1 MRGGFEM
8 KKLLVY
14 LLSFFIFVMPSF
26 AEDQNYSDNFTKD
39 TEYYILWNDLALPM
53 LNIFSEE
60 ERDLFIKFLISSGYY
75 DEEGNSIKIS
85 MYNLGLNCYT
95 FLLKIKNVS
104 DENNEYVNMCI
115 NTAFDIFENATGK
128 NKKQLIDENNAVEE
142 EIHKDDI
149 YDIVYKYN
157 PAVGNAMPNIVFGR
171 LLSGYIVSKYCK
183 TGRFQI
189 FCYPEPKLEC
199 DFVNNT
205 KYLDRDMRLYCDQS
219 NWTTIKY
226 TDDSYEIRLRK

>member
-14 LLSFFIFVMPSF
+14 FLSFFVFIMPSF
-26 AEDQNYSDNFTKD
+26 AEDQNYNDNFTKD
-39 TEYYILWNDLALPM
+39 TEYYIMWNDLALPM
-53 LNIFSEE
+53 LNVFSEE

-75 DEEGNSIKIS
+75 DEEVNSIKIS

-95 FLLKIKNVS
+95 FLLKIKSVS

-115 NTAFDIFENATGK
+115 NTVFDVFESAIGK
-128 NKKQLIDENNAVEE
+128 NKEQLVEENNAVEE

-183 TGRFQI
+183 TGGFQI
-189 FCYPEPKLEC
+189 FC
-199 DFVNNT
+199 
-205 KYLDRDMRLYCDQS
+205 
-219 NWTTIKY
+219 
-226 TDDSYEIRLRK
+226 